1 MIIIKNKIIYLITS
15 KINLNIKGPI
25 IERFIKRLRSNN
37 IEIYNLIY
45 ISDNEIN
52 IKVLKSDYEKILKLK
67 TIYDIHILDYYGIS
81 KLNYNIFQNRFVILS
96 LVIGLIILYVV
107 TNLIFSID
115 IMSNDTN
122 LKERLYNDLN
132 SLGLKKYRFKKN
144 YQEIQSIKKKLLDKY
159 RNSIEWIE
167 IENIGTKYIIKYE
180 QRVINNDKDNTE
192 YRNIIAKK
200 DCTIKKILVK
210 NGQIIKGVNSYVKKG
225 DIIVNGYIYLNDTI
239 KDTVSSDGI
248 IYGDVWYRLKIN
260 YPLKYYQEYLTGKS
274 KRVFTIKFLNNRIE
288 LFNFN
293 KYKTK
298 NIKDKTILKN
308 TILPIK
314 LVYETQLETK
324 VIDDN
329 LNVSDATLKA
339 IEYSKNK
346 IKSNLSDGEY
356 ISNFK
361 IIEQKEYDDSIYL
374 NVFFSVVESVGEYEV
389 IDKYEEDINNIEK

>member
-52 IKVLKSDYEKILKLK
+52 IKVLKSDYKKILKLK
-67 TIYDIHILDYYGIS
+67 TIYNIQILDYYGIS
-81 KLNYNIFQNRFVILS
+81 KLNNNIFQNRFIILS
-96 LVIGLIILYVV
+96 LIIGLIILYVV

-115 IMSNDTN
+115 IMSNDKIF
-122 LKERLYNDLN
+122 KEKLYRDLN
-132 SLGLKKYRFKKN
+132 NYGVSKYKFKKSYLELQNIKKDLLKKYKN
-144 YQEIQSIKKKLLDKY
+144 D
-159 RNSIEWIE
+159 IEWLE

-180 QRVINNDKDNTE
+180 PRVIYKKEETTQ
-192 YRNIIAKK
+192 YRNIVAKK

-210 NGQIIKGVNSYVKKG
+210 NGQIINGVNSYVKKG
-225 DIIVNGYIYLNDTI
+225 DIIVSGYIYLNDTI
-239 KDTVSSDGI
+239 KDTVPSDGI
-248 IYGDVWYRLKIN
+248 IYGEVWYRLKIN
-260 YPLKYYQEYLTGKS
+260 YPLKYYQAYLTGKS
-274 KRVFTIKFLNNRIE
+274 KKIFTIKYLNNRIE

-293 KYKTK
+293 KYNTK
-298 NIKDKTILKN
+298 KIVDKTILRN
-308 TILPIK
+308 NILPIK
-314 LVYETQLETK
+314 LVYENQLETK

-329 LNVSDATLKA
+329 LNVSDAILKA
-339 IEYSKNK
+339 IEYSKEK
-346 IKSNLSDGEY
+346 IKTNLSDGEY

-361 IIEQKEYDDSIYL
+361 ILEQKEYDDSIYL
-374 NVFFSVVESVGEYEV
+374 NVFFSIVENIGEYEV